1 MCSLRKNR
9 LRWVFP
15 TWPTCLLLFHPLWS
29 QLSLSDWR
37 PAVCGEEA
45 HIFLDSLD
53 SLDGKMKVKESYSG
67 WKQLQGPAWTEWMGV
82 FTSSHLRFKCFVSF
96 WSTKYSLFPPRS
108 SLKIYL
114 AACRRM
120 NADTSWLL
128 VLVVESTCW
137 PPGTLST
144 TCHQTQH
151 FRKTRQF
158 MKLNV
163 AENTTTFKKTQQ
175 RYRKHNNLK
184 ENTNH

>member
-15 TWPTCLLLFHPLWS
+15 TWPTCLLLYHPLWS

-45 HIFLDSLD
+45 HIFLESLD

-128 VLVVESTCW
+128 VLVVESTC
-137 PPGTLST
+137 LT
-144 TCHQTQH
+144 TRHTFNNMSSNTTFPKNTTIHETQCC
-151 FRKTRQF
+151 RKHNNIQ
-158 MKLNV
+158 
-163 AENTTTFKKTQQ
+163 ENTTTV
-175 RYRKHNNLK
+175 
-184 ENTNH
+184 